1 MSSEIVK
8 TLVSCINKVILI
20 QLRNNQIIQ
29 GKLQTF
35 DEHMNLILIESE
47 DITDD
52 KVKNLD
58 KIILRGNNVLI
69 ISLPKEYSIL
79 FCVVLFLWF
88 EFS

>member
-1 MSSEIVK
+1 LSPEIVK

-20 QLRNNQIIQ
+20 KLRNNQIIQ

-47 DITDD
+47 DVTDD

-58 KIILRGNNVLI
+58 KIILRGDNVLI
-69 ISLPKEYSIL
+69 ISLTKE
-79 FCVVLFLWF
+79 
-88 EFS
+88 

>member
-8 TLVSCINKVILI
+8 TLVDCINKVILI
-20 QLRNNQIIQ
+20 KLRNNEIIQ

-35 DEHMNLILIESE
+35 DEHMNLIIIESE

-58 KIILRGNNVLI
+58 KIILRGDNVLI
-69 ISLPKEYSIL
+69 ISLPKE
-79 FCVVLFLWF
+79 
-88 EFS
+88 

>member
-8 TLVSCINKVILI
+8 TLVSCVNKVILI
-20 QLRNNQIIQ
+20 KLRNNQIIQ

-35 DEHMNLILIESE
+35 DEHMNLILIESV

-58 KIILRGNNVLI
+58 KIILRGDNVLI
-69 ISLPKEYSIL
+69 ISLPKE
-79 FCVVLFLWF
+79 
-88 EFS
+88 

>member
-1 MSSEIVK
+1 LSSEIVK

-20 QLRNNQIIQ
+20 KLRNNQIIQ

-69 ISLPKEYSIL
+69 ISLPKE
-79 FCVVLFLWF
+79 
-88 EFS
+88 

>member
-1 MSSEIVK
+1 MSSEITK

-20 QLRNNQIIQ
+20 KLRNNQIIQ

-35 DEHMNLILIESE
+35 DEHLNLTLIESE

-58 KIILRGNNVLI
+58 KIILRGDNVLI
-69 ISLPKEYSIL
+69 ISLPKE
-79 FCVVLFLWF
+79 
-88 EFS
+88 

>member
-1 MSSEIVK
+1 LSSEIVK

-20 QLRNNQIIQ
+20 KLRNNQIIQ

-35 DEHMNLILIESE
+35 DEHMNLILLESE

-58 KIILRGNNVLI
+58 KIILRGDNVLI
-69 ISLPKEYSIL
+69 ISLPKE
-79 FCVVLFLWF
+79 
-88 EFS
+88 

>member
-20 QLRNNQIIQ
+20 KLRNNQIIQ

-35 DEHMNLILIESE
+35 DEHLNLILIESE

-52 KVKNLD
+52 KVKNLN
-58 KIILRGNNVLI
+58 KIILRGDNILI
-69 ISLPKEYSIL
+69 ISLPKE
-79 FCVVLFLWF
+79 
-88 EFS
+88 

>member
-20 QLRNNQIIQ
+20 KLRNNQIIQ

-58 KIILRGNNVLI
+58 KIILRGDNVLI
-69 ISLPKEYSIL
+69 ISLPKE
-79 FCVVLFLWF
+79 
-88 EFS
+88 

>member
-1 MSSEIVK
+1 MSSEIIK

-20 QLRNNQIIQ
+20 KLRNNQIIQ

-35 DEHMNLILIESE
+35 DEHLNLILIESE

-58 KIILRGNNVLI
+58 KIILRGDNVII
-69 ISLPKEYSIL
+69 ISLPKE
-79 FCVVLFLWF
+79 
-88 EFS
+88 

>member
-1 MSSEIVK
+1 LSSEIVK
-8 TLVSCINKVILI
+8 TLVGCINKVILI
-20 QLRNNQIIQ
+20 KLRNNEIIQ

-58 KIILRGNNVLI
+58 KIILRGDNVLI
-69 ISLPKEYSIL
+69 ISLPKE
-79 FCVVLFLWF
+79 
-88 EFS
+88 

>member
-1 MSSEIVK
+1 LSSEIVK

-20 QLRNNQIIQ
+20 KLRNNQIIQ

-47 DITDD
+47 DITGD

-58 KIILRGNNVLI
+58 KIILRGNNILI
-69 ISLPKEYSIL
+69 ISLPKE
-79 FCVVLFLWF
+79 
-88 EFS
+88 

>member
-1 MSSEIVK
+1 LSSEIVK

-20 QLRNNQIIQ
+20 KLRNNQIIQ

-58 KIILRGNNVLI
+58 KIILRGDNVLI
-69 ISLPKEYSIL
+69 ISLPKE
-79 FCVVLFLWF
+79 
-88 EFS
+88 

>member
-1 MSSEIVK
+1 LSSEIVK

-20 QLRNNQIIQ
+20 KLRNNQIIQ

-47 DITDD
+47 DITGD

-58 KIILRGNNVLI
+58 KIILRGDNILI
-69 ISLPKEYSIL
+69 ISLPKE
-79 FCVVLFLWF
+79 
-88 EFS
+88 

>member
-1 MSSEIVK
+1 MSYEIVK
-8 TLVSCINKVILI
+8 TLVGCINKVILI
-20 QLRNNQIIQ
+20 KLRNNEIIQ

-58 KIILRGNNVLI
+58 KIILRGDNVLI
-69 ISLPKEYSIL
+69 ISLPKE
-79 FCVVLFLWF
+79 
-88 EFS
+88 

>member
-20 QLRNNQIIQ
+20 KLRNNQIIQ

-69 ISLPKEYSIL
+69 ISLPKE
-79 FCVVLFLWF
+79 
-88 EFS
+88 

>member
-20 QLRNNQIIQ
+20 KLRNNQIIQ

-35 DEHMNLILIESE
+35 DENMNLILIESE

-69 ISLPKEYSIL
+69 ISLPKE
-79 FCVVLFLWF
+79 
-88 EFS
+88 

>member
-20 QLRNNQIIQ
+20 KLRNNQIIQ

-58 KIILRGNNVLI
+58 KIILRGDNVLI
-69 ISLPKEYSIL
+69 ISLPRE
-79 FCVVLFLWF
+79 
-88 EFS
+88 

>member
-1 MSSEIVK
+1 MSSEIIK

-20 QLRNNQIIQ
+20 KLRNNQIIQ

-35 DEHMNLILIESE
+35 DEHLNLILIESE

-58 KIILRGNNVLI
+58 KIILRGDNVLI
-69 ISLPKEYSIL
+69 ISLPKE
-79 FCVVLFLWF
+79 
-88 EFS
+88 

>member
-20 QLRNNQIIQ
+20 KLRNNQIIQ

-35 DEHMNLILIESE
+35 DEYMNLILIEFE

-69 ISLPKEYSIL
+69 ISLPKE
-79 FCVVLFLWF
+79 
-88 EFS
+88 

>member
-20 QLRNNQIIQ
+20 KLRNNQIIQ

-35 DEHMNLILIESE
+35 DEHLNLILIESE

-58 KIILRGNNVLI
+58 KIILRGDNVLI
-69 ISLPKEYSIL
+69 ISLPKE
-79 FCVVLFLWF
+79 
-88 EFS
+88 

>member
-20 QLRNNQIIQ
+20 KMRNNEIIQ

-58 KIILRGNNVLI
+58 KIILRGDNVLI
-69 ISLPKEYSIL
+69 ISLPKE
-79 FCVVLFLWF
+79 
-88 EFS
+88 

>member
-20 QLRNNQIIQ
+20 KLRNNQIIQ

-35 DEHMNLILIESE
+35 DEHMNLLLIESGN
-47 DITDD
+47 ITDD

-58 KIILRGNNVLI
+58 KIILRGNNILI
-69 ISLPKEYSIL
+69 ISLPKE
-79 FCVVLFLWF
+79 
-88 EFS
+88 

>member
-20 QLRNNQIIQ
+20 KLRNNQIIQ
-29 GKLQTF
+29 GKLQTI

-58 KIILRGNNVLI
+58 KIILRGDNVLI
-69 ISLPKEYSIL
+69 ISLPRE
-79 FCVVLFLWF
+79 
-88 EFS
+88 

>member
-1 MSSEIVK
+1 LSSEIVK

-20 QLRNNQIIQ
+20 KLRNNQIIQ

-35 DEHMNLILIESE
+35 DEHLNLILIESE

-58 KIILRGNNVLI
+58 KIILRGDNVLI
-69 ISLPKEYSIL
+69 ISLPKE
-79 FCVVLFLWF
+79 
-88 EFS
+88 

>member
-8 TLVSCINKVILI
+8 TLVSCINKIILI
-20 QLRNNQIIQ
+20 KLRNNQIIQ

-69 ISLPKEYSIL
+69 ISLPKE
-79 FCVVLFLWF
+79 
-88 EFS
+88 

>member
-1 MSSEIVK
+1 MSFEIVK
-8 TLVSCINKVILI
+8 TLVSCINKIILI
-20 QLRNNQIIQ
+20 KLRNNQIIQ

-69 ISLPKEYSIL
+69 ISLPKE
-79 FCVVLFLWF
+79 
-88 EFS
+88 

>member
-1 MSSEIVK
+1 LSSEIVK
-8 TLVSCINKVILI
+8 ILVSCINKVILI
-20 QLRNNQIIQ
+20 KLRNNQIIQ

-58 KIILRGNNVLI
+58 KIILRGDNVLI
-69 ISLPKEYSIL
+69 ISLPKE
-79 FCVVLFLWF
+79 
-88 EFS
+88 

>member
-1 MSSEIVK
+1 LSSEIVK

-20 QLRNNQIIQ
+20 KLRNNQIIQ

-58 KIILRGNNVLI
+58 KIILRGDNV
-69 ISLPKEYSIL
+69 
-79 FCVVLFLWF
+79 
-88 EFS
+88 

>member
-1 MSSEIVK
+1 MSPEIVK

-20 QLRNNQIIQ
+20 KLRNNQIIQ

-47 DITDD
+47 DVTDD

-58 KIILRGNNVLI
+58 KIILRGDNVLI
-69 ISLPKEYSIL
+69 ISLTKE
-79 FCVVLFLWF
+79 
-88 EFS
+88 